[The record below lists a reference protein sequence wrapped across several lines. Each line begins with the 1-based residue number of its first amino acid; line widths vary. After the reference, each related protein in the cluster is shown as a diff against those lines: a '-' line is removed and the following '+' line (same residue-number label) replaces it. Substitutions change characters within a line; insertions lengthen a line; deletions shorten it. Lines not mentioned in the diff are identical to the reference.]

1 MIARL
6 AARTLARSPRRLF
19 VGVVGIA
26 VPVALF
32 AGTAFFVDTATR
44 SMTAHALVPV
54 QIDMQVLAKSASADM
69 AAVDARLTRIGRV
82 QSVERFAQVDLQ
94 VTVPGSPA
102 PRRVRV
108 FAVDPSY
115 LDAHR
120 WVQRTSGQL
129 RGGVLISDP
138 LAGPGGPA
146 VGSRVSVQIPGGPAV
161 DLPSTGTVDLR
172 KADTWFAVTA
182 GDNQGDVHF
191 VPESI
196 VVDYGIFAERLLPGL
211 RQIALSAADAGAGT
225 PGQTSGTVVPGVV
238 SLQAHVGIDH
248 AVFASDP
255 SVALRRSTGLRRTLE
270 RSSPGQVTAID
281 NLGDALGAA
290 KGDAINAKI
299 LFLFLGIPGVLVAA
313 GLAVATAI
321 ALAAA
326 QRREVA
332 LLRLR
337 GATARQIAAL
347 TLATAVTIGV
357 VGSVVGL
364 ALGAGAVT
372 LLLGSG
378 IWRGASASSVA
389 ISAILGVGIGL
400 AVTAVSLRATSK
412 AAQRASVV
420 DQRRQ
425 LDLAWR
431 PGWRRLRLDLW
442 AIGIGLAVLA
452 INASTGG
459 FRRTSVDGATLAATF
474 YLLIAPIAL
483 WAGVTLLGVRVL
495 AALLRRATTP
505 ERARPLGTWSGSAF
519 RWLGR
524 RPGRT
529 ASTIVIGALAVAFGT
544 NLLAFVHTYD
554 AAKRSEAA
562 ISVGADV
569 RVTPAIIT
577 PAPVPPLSNADVRS
591 STAVRVVTVTA
602 GTDKRSALAVDPPTY
617 ASTVEATTPVMV
629 GTSRSAALAAIA
641 ADPTGILVSKKFAAD
656 FSIAVGDAVNVTV
669 PDAAG
674 KPVALTLRALGR
686 FSSAA
691 PTVPGSD
698 LIMNV
703 AALPPGT
710 LAPPDFYLARAAT
723 GHPAEQ
729 VASRV
734 ASAAG
739 PRQAWTVT
747 TLRTAL
753 AKEQNTLATLNL
765 AGLSR
770 IEIAGTIVIAALG
783 IAVLGAFL
791 ILERRREYAVMRSL
805 GASTRQVLVPPAVE
819 GLTTVAASVLLG
831 VPVGLGMAIISA
843 RILNPLFTLR
853 PPLLRVDPL
862 ALAGLVAGVL
872 AATAIAMVVTLVGV
886 ARLRTVSVLR
896 ES

>member
-1 MIARL
+1 MIPRFV
-6 AARTLARSPRRLF
+6 ARTLARSPRRLL

-44 SMTAHALVPV
+44 SMTAHALIPV
-54 QIDMQVLAKSASADM
+54 QVDMQVLAKSASADM
-69 AAVDARLTRIGRV
+69 VAVDARLARLAHVRN
-82 QSVERFAQVDLQ
+82 VERFAQVDLP
-94 VTVPGSPA
+94 VTVPGSATARP
-102 PRRVRV
+102 VRI
-108 FAVDPSY
+108 FAVDPGY
-115 LDAHR
+115 LDAHP
-120 WVQRTSGQL
+120 WVQRTSGRL
-129 RGGVLISDP
+129 AGGVLVADP
-138 LAGPGGPA
+138 LAGPGGVSPGA
-146 VGSRVSVQIPGGPAV
+146 TLSVQVPGVPPV
-161 DLPSTGTVDLR
+161 DLPATGTVDLR

-191 VPESI
+191 VPDSI
-196 VVDYGIFAERLLPGL
+196 VVDYSLFEQRLLPGL
-211 RQIALSAADAGAGT
+211 RQSALAAANSAAGTSGQNAGA
-225 PGQTSGTVVPGVV
+225 VAPGVV
-238 SLQAHVGIDH
+238 SLQAHVSIDH
-248 AVFASDP
+248 SVFASDP
-255 SVALRRSTGLRRTLE
+255 SVALTRSTGLRRTLE
-270 RSSPGQVTAID
+270 RSSPGLVTAID

-337 GATARQIAAL
+337 GATARQIATLTVATAL
-347 TLATAVTIGV
+347 TIGL

-372 LLLGSG
+372 ALLGPT
-378 IWRGASASSVA
+378 IWRGAAASSIT
-389 ISAILGVGIGL
+389 ISAVLGVVIGM
-400 AVTAVSLRATSK
+400 AVTGVSLRATSK

-425 LDLAWR
+425 LDLTWR

-442 AIGIGLAVLA
+442 AVGVGLAVLA
-452 INASTGG
+452 VNAATGG

-483 WAGVTLLGVRVL
+483 WAGVTLLGVRAL
-495 AALLRRATTP
+495 AAVLRRTTRP
-505 ERARPLGTWSGSAF
+505 ERARPLGTWPGSAF

-529 ASTIVIGALAVAFGT
+529 ASTVVIGALAVAFGT

-554 AAKRSEAA
+554 AAKRAEAA

-569 RVTPAIIT
+569 RVTPAQVT
-577 PAPVPPLSNADVRS
+577 PPPVPPLANPDVRS

-602 GTDKRSALAVDPPTY
+602 GTDKRSAFAVDPATY
-617 ASTVEATTPVMV
+617 ASTVVSNTPVMV
-629 GTSRSAALAAIA
+629 GTSRSAALAALA
-641 ADPTGILVSKKFAAD
+641 ADPTGILISKQFATD
-656 FSIAVGDAVNVTV
+656 FSVSTGDPVNVTV

-674 KPVALTLRALGR
+674 KPQPLTLKALGT
-686 FSSAA
+686 FTSAA
-691 PTVPGSD
+691 PTVPSAD
-698 LIMNV
+698 LILNV
-703 AALPPGT
+703 VALPSAAL
-710 LAPPDFYLARAAT
+710 AAPDFYLARTAS
-723 GHPAEQ
+723 GHTAQQ
-729 VASRV
+729 VADRV
-734 ASAAG
+734 GAAAA
-739 PRQAWTVT
+739 PQQAWTVT
-747 TLRTAL
+747 TFRTAL

-765 AGLSR
+765 AGLGR
-770 IEIAGTIVIAALG
+770 IETAGTIVIAALG

-791 ILERRREYAVMRSL
+791 VLERRREYSVMRSL
-805 GASTRQVLVPPAVE
+805 GATTRQVLVPPAVE
-819 GLTTVAASVLLG
+819 GLATVAASVILG

-843 RILNPLFTLR
+843 RVLNPLFTLR
-853 PPLLRVDPL
+853 PPLIRVDLL
-862 ALAGLVAGVL
+862 ALGGLIAGVIAAAAIALVAS
-872 AATAIAMVVTLVGV
+872 LVGV